1 MIGLLKMHAAGKT
14 WGEICLQAIRVTF
27 FLQYVVHDQGK
38 DKGGMKERR
47 EVNFLVGGKKRG
59 DIQKRGRDVLNFD
72 HEGSILGTPFQS
84 KGSTWMPPTLLSHKA
99 FLSTVCACPVCLNL
113 EPLH

>member
-59 DIQKRGRDVLNFD
+59 DIQKRGRDILNFD
-72 HEGSILGTPFQS
+72 HEGGILGTPFSIKRVYMDASHTSFTQS
-84 KGSTWMPPTLLSHKA
+84 FSFNSLCLPSLS
-99 FLSTVCACPVCLNL
+99 
-113 EPLH
+113 

>member
-72 HEGSILGTPFQS
+72 HEGSILGTPFSIKRVYMDASHTSFTQS
-84 KGSTWMPPTLLSHKA
+84 VSFNSLCLPSLS
-99 FLSTVCACPVCLNL
+99 
-113 EPLH
+113 

>member
-59 DIQKRGRDVLNFD
+59 DIQTRRRDVLNFD
-72 HEGSILGTPFQS
+72 HEGCILGTPSSIKRAYMDASHPSFTQS
-84 KGSTWMPPTLLSHKA
+84 FSFNSL
-99 FLSTVCACPVCLNL
+99 CL
-113 EPLH
+113 PSFS

>member
-14 WGEICLQAIRVTF
+14 WGEICLQTIRVTF

-38 DKGGMKERR
+38 DKGGIKERR

-72 HEGSILGTPFQS
+72 HEGGILGTPFSIKRVYMDASHTSFTQS
-84 KGSTWMPPTLLSHKA
+84 FSFNSLCLPSLS
-99 FLSTVCACPVCLNL
+99 
-113 EPLH
+113 

>member
-72 HEGSILGTPFQS
+72 HEGGILGTPFSIKRVYMDASHTSFTQS
-84 KGSTWMPPTLLSHKA
+84 FSFNSLCLPSLS
-99 FLSTVCACPVCLNL
+99 
-113 EPLH
+113 

>member
-14 WGEICLQAIRVTF
+14 WGKICLQAIRVTF

-72 HEGSILGTPFQS
+72 HEGSILGTPFSIKRVYMDASHTSFTQS
-84 KGSTWMPPTLLSHKA
+84 FSFNSLCLPSLS
-99 FLSTVCACPVCLNL
+99 
-113 EPLH
+113 

>member
-59 DIQKRGRDVLNFD
+59 DIQKRGRDVLNFH
-72 HEGSILGTPFQS
+72 HEGGILGTPFSIKRVYMDASHTSFTQS
-84 KGSTWMPPTLLSHKA
+84 FSFNSLCLPSLS
-99 FLSTVCACPVCLNL
+99 
-113 EPLH
+113 

>member
-1 MIGLLKMHAAGKT
+1 MVGLLKMHAAGKT
-14 WGEICLQAIRVTF
+14 WEKICLQAITVTF

-59 DIQKRGRDVLNFD
+59 DIQTRGRDVLNFD
-72 HEGSILGTPFQS
+72 HEGGILGTPSSIKRVYMNASHPSFTQS
-84 KGSTWMPPTLLSHKA
+84 FSFNSL
-99 FLSTVCACPVCLNL
+99 CL
-113 EPLH
+113 PSFS

>member
-1 MIGLLKMHAAGKT
+1 MVELLKMHAAGKT
-14 WGEICLQAIRVTF
+14 WEKICFQAITVTF

-59 DIQKRGRDVLNFD
+59 DIQTRGRDFLNLD
-72 HEGSILGTPFQS
+72 HEWGILGTPSSIKRVYMNASHPSFTQS
-84 KGSTWMPPTLLSHKA
+84 FSFNSL
-99 FLSTVCACPVCLNL
+99 CL
-113 EPLH
+113 PSFS

>member
-14 WGEICLQAIRVTF
+14 WGKICLQAIRVTF

-59 DIQKRGRDVLNFD
+59 DIQTRRRDVLNFD
-72 HEGSILGTPFQS
+72 HEGCILGTPSSIKRAYMDASHPSFTQS
-84 KGSTWMPPTLLSHKA
+84 FSFNSLCLPSLS
-99 FLSTVCACPVCLNL
+99 
-113 EPLH
+113 

>member
-47 EVNFLVGGKKRG
+47 EVKFLVGGKKRG
-59 DIQKRGRDVLNFD
+59 DIQMRGRDVLNFD
-72 HEGSILGTPFQS
+72 HEGGILGTPFSIKRVYMDASHTSFTQS
-84 KGSTWMPPTLLSHKA
+84 FSFNSLCLPSLS
-99 FLSTVCACPVCLNL
+99 
-113 EPLH
+113 

>member
-72 HEGSILGTPFQS
+72 HEGGILGTPFSIKRVYMDASHTSFTQS
-84 KGSTWMPPTLLSHKA
+84 FSFNSLRLPSLS
-99 FLSTVCACPVCLNL
+99 
-113 EPLH
+113 

>member
-14 WGEICLQAIRVTF
+14 WGKICLQAIRVTF

-72 HEGSILGTPFQS
+72 HEGSILGTPLFNQKGLHGCLPHFFHTKRFFQQFV
-84 KGSTWMPPTLLSHKA
+84 LAQFVLI
-99 FLSTVCACPVCLNL
+99 
-113 EPLH
+113 

>member
-14 WGEICLQAIRVTF
+14 WGKICLQAIRVTF

-59 DIQKRGRDVLNFD
+59 DIQTRRRDVLNFD
-72 HEGSILGTPFQS
+72 HEGCILGTPSSIKRADMDASHPSFTQS
-84 KGSTWMPPTLLSHKA
+84 FSFNSL
-99 FLSTVCACPVCLNL
+99 CL
-113 EPLH
+113 PSFS

>member
-14 WGEICLQAIRVTF
+14 WGKICLQAIRVTF

-47 EVNFLVGGKKRG
+47 EVNFLVGGKKSG
-59 DIQKRGRDVLNFD
+59 DIQTRRRDVLNFD
-72 HEGSILGTPFQS
+72 HEGCILGTPSSIKRAYMDASHPSFTQS
-84 KGSTWMPPTLLSHKA
+84 FSFNSL
-99 FLSTVCACPVCLNL
+99 CL
-113 EPLH
+113 PSFS

>member
-72 HEGSILGTPFQS
+72 HEGSILGTPFSIKRVYMDASHTSFTQS
-84 KGSTWMPPTLLSHKA
+84 FSFNSLCLPSLS
-99 FLSTVCACPVCLNL
+99 
-113 EPLH
+113 